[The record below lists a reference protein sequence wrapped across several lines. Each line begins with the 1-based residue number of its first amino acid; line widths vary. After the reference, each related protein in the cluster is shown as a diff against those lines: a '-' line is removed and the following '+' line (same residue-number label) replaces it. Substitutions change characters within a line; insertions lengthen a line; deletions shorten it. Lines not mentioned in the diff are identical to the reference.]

1 MSAEVKAPN
10 KSTSTSTSQILPAQ
24 EFTTVLLLRIRQ
36 INLEVDLG
44 QSISTITLDLKDA
57 VARTKLTEEFSEVS
71 LYVSDVAIV
80 ARGNISG
87 HSSVSN
93 CVFQTV
99 RRQNSSQVGR
109 NRMLELRMTSDA
121 LIAVL
126 ESDHQKLL
134 HYR

>member
-1 MSAEVKAPN
+1 
-10 KSTSTSTSQILPAQ
+10 
-24 EFTTVLLLRIRQ
+24 
-36 INLEVDLG
+36 
-44 QSISTITLDLKDA
+44 
-57 VARTKLTEEFSEVS
+57 
-71 LYVSDVAIV
+71 
-80 ARGNISG
+80 
-87 HSSVSN
+87 
-93 CVFQTV
+93 VFQTV